1 MWPILH
7 LLLYEVSVTLK
18 VYTNTS
24 LHCHVISQL
33 PHLPASEK
41 TTCT

>member
-1 MWPILH
+1 MWPILY

-24 LHCHVISQL
+24 FLCHVISQL
-33 PHLPASEK
+33 PHLPASDK
-41 TTCT
+41 TAYT